1 MMLDTFHN
9 AEFSNNRFGKP
20 NSALLLNHGYVKVPP
35 GEYFDPAT
43 GEFTVMLWI
52 KPFSNKDFLSILD
65 FGSGIRIDNI
75 LIEFWG
81 ETKKLKLYV
90 AKNSDLNRIFGNSVI
105 DLNTWTHIA
114 FTFSGDTY
122 SFYINGVLDKSASG
136 IY

>member
-43 GEFTVMLWI
+43 SEFTVILWI
-52 KPFSNKDFLSILD
+52 KPFKEYLAIFD
-65 FGSGIRIDNI
+65 FGSGMRVDNI
-75 LIEFWG
+75 LIQLHAQ
-81 ETKKLKLYV
+81 TKNLKCYTAIDSNNV
-90 AKNSDLNRIFGNSVI
+90 ASIEGNSVI
-105 DLNTWTHIA
+105 NLNEWTHIG

-122 SFYINGVLDKSASG
+122 NFFINGLLDKSASG